1 MDLNMVKMCCC
12 IKQWHAVVFW
22 NEAKSVVF

>member
-1 MDLNMVKMCCC
+1 MDLNMVA
-12 IKQWHAVVFW
+12 QWHAVVFW